1 MYMAEVIPAIIA
13 KDFRELKKK
22 IRLVEPYIE
31 WVQLDVMDGK
41 FVPNETFNEPK
52 KIKKI
57 KTKLKIEAHLMIQ
70 NPSRAVNDWLGSGCQ
85 RIIVH
90 WESIKKSQNPQLETK
105 KLIEKIHNS
114 KREIGMAI
122 NPETDWREIRE
133 FIPELDLVLVMT
145 VSPGFG
151 GQKFKKEV
159 IPKIE
164 SLRKFFPDVKIEVDG
179 GISKDTGKLAVEAG
193 ADILVVGSAIFES
206 KSSSIP
212 PRRELRGKNIKKA
225 IIDLKNVI

>member
-1 MYMAEVIPAIIA
+1 MAEVIPAIIA

-22 IRLVEPYIE
+22 MMMVEPHIE

-57 KTKLKIEAHLMIQ
+57 KTKLKIEAHLMVQ
-70 NPSRAVNDWLGSGCQ
+70 NPLRVINDWLGSGCQ

-90 WESIKKSQNPQLETK
+90 WESLKKSQNPQLEAK

-164 SLRKFFPDVKIEVDG
+164 SLRKSFPDVKIEVDG
-179 GISKDTGKLAVEAG
+179 GINKENGKSAVLVG
-193 ADILVVGSAIFES
+193 ANILVAGSAIFES
-206 KSSSIP
+206 Q
-212 PRRELRGKNIKKA
+212 NIKKT
-225 IIDLKNVI
+225 ILELKNIV